1 MSVIDD
7 PNHDSSLRIID
18 GRALINAI
26 TESEAQHSTELGEA
40 FNINTKDILFDAGE
54 TGALLYYKHKQ
65 DLDLIIE
72 SVILGVS
79 LPTGATVSEL
89 ADITILKNPTTGT
102 IIDDAVRIP
111 VEENRDFS
119 AGLTVEDSLIY
130 KASDAGKTLT
140 DGSDY
145 IYGYAGT
152 GRTVL
157 PISTKLSN
165 GNSVGVKID
174 PKISAG
180 TNVRIYCALVVHL
193 KRPT

>member
-1 MSVIDD
+1 MIIDD
-7 PNHDSSLRIID
+7 PNHDSSLRVIG
-18 GRALINAI
+18 GRALINSI
-26 TESEAQHSTELGEA
+26 SESEAQHSTELGEA

-72 SVILGVS
+72 SVIVGIS
-79 LPTGATVSEL
+79 LPSGATLSES
-89 ADITILKNPTTGT
+89 ADLTILKNPTTGT
-102 IIDDAVRIP
+102 IVSDAVRVS
-111 VEENRDFS
+111 VEENRDFA

-130 KASDAGKTLT
+130 KASDAGKTFT
-140 DGSDY
+140 NGSDY

-165 GNSVGVKID
+165 GNSIGIKID

-193 KRPT
+193 KRSS